1 MLLLSKL
8 NPTIWRLL
16 EDDQKFEVNKW
27 YDNYWHE
34 KVSNLVNAYDESYD
48 VGGVYAKMYPAAV
61 SDERIKCISSTIE
74 IESPKLMSTHTT
86 EQARL
91 ELRDRLEEILNDLP
105 YKNIKLGIFGSSMN
119 NFGSPKSD
127 LDMCLQIPADV
138 IDEVDQ
144 R

>member
-1 MLLLSKL
+1 M
-8 NPTIWRLL
+8 
-16 EDDQKFEVNKW
+16 
-27 YDNYWHE
+27 
-34 KVSNLVNAYDESYD
+34 
-48 VGGVYAKMYPAAV
+48 
-61 SDERIKCISSTIE
+61 ISSTIE

-144 R
+144 RQIIEQLADILPKYGMVDIDTARITARIPIIQFVDGKTGIECDVCVNNTLALRNTRLLRAYLC